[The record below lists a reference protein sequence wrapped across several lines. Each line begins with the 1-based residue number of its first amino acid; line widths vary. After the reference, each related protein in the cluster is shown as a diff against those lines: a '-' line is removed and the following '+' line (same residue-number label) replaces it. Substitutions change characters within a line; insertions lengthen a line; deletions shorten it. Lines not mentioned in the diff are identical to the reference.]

1 MPEEKGPSPATQR
14 ILVSTRK
21 AKDLEAHVRT
31 VDVDGVRVVEIRDF
45 IPSLGEYG
53 RGYWIPADRV
63 SLSVIAQALLQA
75 AAEGD

>member
-1 MPEEKGPSPATQR
+1 MSDSPSAETVLAT
-14 ILVSTRK
+14 VRK
-21 AKDLEAHVRT
+21 ASDLESRVRF
-31 VDVDGVRVVEIRDF
+31 VQVDGFKVVEIRDF